1 MQLSF
6 FRYGALRF
14 PNRYCYAAHI
24 HTYPGI
30 KSNKTQQPTL
40 AAAHSPQA
48 TNALSTLNY
57 VGPGL
62 HINASDDGVRT
73 LADSEDQYTNPV
85 GGALESNDRSQENQ
99 KQAFSDI
106 TLGLPDSSLG
116 STSTYVARQRVRDT
130 LQQKLPHELLP
141 AVLDASQDP
150 GYMKSLPSTTFVE
163 ILEVL
168 HPRHFVADFKHI
180 YKDLHP
186 NQVEAFRTAE
196 FHNISAAYTSKI
208 REIIARR
215 LHAGRDLEIEE
226 WRSLLQWVAY
236 VGDGVTALDIWIDMV
251 NCKIRPDLICY
262 NFYFMARCWSGA
274 SFPLER
280 HRQRVIPKTLQ
291 LRQLRETG
299 QSHLQ
304 RLRGFQVGPGGLK
317 DEITRM
323 FAVMVNR
330 GIMADAKTFGLLM
343 TALSREGDLQGVKS
357 VLKKVWEIDVDKILE
372 GDQVPVKPRNLSTES
387 PLYPTTDT
395 LYAIAHIYGSNNE
408 LPTALR
414 LVDFVSRKYSI
425 AIPPEVWDELLEW
438 AHVLSSPRRALR
450 REDGT
455 SQGQLPLKSV
465 ESLWNTMVSAPY
477 NIRPDMRMY
486 NHYCSNLFKRQML
499 HAMLHQMRAGLALYR
514 VQATEYAE
522 LRRLHAM
529 SSAECSEQ
537 PNWRDHTKIELSHQ
551 KIALGAL
558 TEYRN
563 FLMVS
568 RWFRLL
574 LGGRRWGGGS
584 DRVMIW
590 ERQEL
595 PNAVREFWHFR
606 PRPVIHYHIATGIVE
621 IAADKDGDRINRR
634 PQQDLDGGHF
644 STFKGFNIRL
654 KRKLHRA
661 EKLPKSRWLP
671 TIKQRHRAKA
681 PLVSSRAMS

>member
-14 PNRYCYAAHI
+14 PNRYCYAAHVHI
-24 HTYPGI
+24 YPDI
-30 KSNKTQQPTL
+30 KSYKIRQPTL
-40 AAAHSPQA
+40 AAPQA

-57 VGPGL
+57 VGPRL
-62 HINASDDGVRT
+62 HINASDYEVRT
-73 LADSEDQYTNPV
+73 LADSEEQYTNPV
-85 GGALESNDRSQENQ
+85 GGALESNDRSQETQ
-99 KQAFSDI
+99 EQAFSDI
-106 TLGLPDSSLG
+106 IRGLPDSPLG
-116 STSTYVARQRVRDT
+116 SISTYAARQRVRDT

-150 GYMKSLPSTTFVE
+150 GYMRSLPSTTFVE

-168 HPRHFVADFKHI
+168 HPRHFVANFKQIHR
-180 YKDLHP
+180 DLHP
-186 NQVEAFRTAE
+186 NQVEAFRTAQ
-196 FHNISAAYTSKI
+196 FHNVSAEYISKI
-208 REIIARR
+208 REIITRR
-215 LHAGRDLEIEE
+215 LHAGRDTGIEE

-236 VGDGVTALDIWIDMV
+236 VGDGMTALDIWADMV

-262 NFYFMARCWSGA
+262 NLYFMARCWSGA

-280 HRQRVIPKTLQ
+280 HRLRVTPKLLQ
-291 LRQLRETG
+291 LRQLRKTG

-304 RLRGFQVGPGGLK
+304 RLWSFQVGPGGLK
-317 DEITRM
+317 DEVSRM
-323 FAVMVNR
+323 FAVMVNQ
-330 GIMADAKTFGLLM
+330 GIMADATTFGLLM

-357 VLKKVWEIDVDKILE
+357 VLKKVWEMDVDKILK
-372 GDQVPVKPRNLSTES
+372 GDQIPEKPRNRSTES
-387 PLYPTTDT
+387 PLYPTTDI

-438 AHVLSSPRRALR
+438 AHILSSPRRALR
-450 REDGT
+450 KEDGA
-455 SQGQLPLKSV
+455 SQGQLPLKSF

-514 VQATEYAE
+514 VQATEYAD

-529 SSAECSEQ
+529 SSAQCSEQ
-537 PNWRDHTKIELSHQ
+537 PNRRDHTKTELSHQ

-606 PRPVIHYHIATGIVE
+606 PRPVIRYHIATGIVE
-621 IAADKDGDRINRR
+621 ITADQDEDRTKRG
-634 PQQDLDGGHF
+634 PQQGLDGGHF
-644 STFKGFNIRL
+644 RTFKGFNMRL
-654 KRKLHRA
+654 KRKLQGT
-661 EKLPKSRWLP
+661 E
-671 TIKQRHRAKA
+671 
-681 PLVSSRAMS
+681 